1 MPPYRY
7 QPLEHSDSIRTLV
20 LHPSR
25 NESDPIKCTLR
36 HIRLSHEALPYDA
49 LSYTWG
55 DPDQIHVIYLDDR
68 EGELSVRKN
77 CYNALSHLRRREEDR
92 LLWIDAICINQDDME
107 ERAHQ
112 VSLMNEIYNGASK
125 VVVSLEEQQSV
136 GRVLFDELAAVD
148 DDYLRNGICYRG
160 PPSVAVVEE
169 LEKLYH
175 NPWCERVWILQEV
188 SNKPSVIFMCGARSF
203 SYRSLSFVYWSM
215 YPKIGIWPTSLGWI
229 GIMPRVYSTPQFNLW
244 HRLYESREYRATDP
258 RDKVFALKSL
268 IGPDQ
273 TEMTPLID
281 YAQSVEECFT
291 KVAMFLLPVL
301 GLRILTATRHPH
313 ERNMP
318 SWIPDWSKDLPLQA
332 VYFSTESLSG
342 MLFEYSKDGGPIL
355 RPSEDHTYK
364 ILPESTT
371 NNNPFLKLFVTGCR
385 YAKIEHFSQVFK
397 FSSREDAKNQIE
409 DLLLCV
415 NHHAGLSD
423 VGRITDI
430 QKYNEIVDKTGR
442 NILEGG

>member
-1 MPPYRY
+1 
-7 QPLEHSDSIRTLV
+7 
-20 LHPSR
+20 
-25 NESDPIKCTLR
+25 
-36 HIRLSHEALPYDA
+36 
-49 LSYTWG
+49 
-55 DPDQIHVIYLDDR
+55 
-68 EGELSVRKN
+68 
-77 CYNALSHLRRREEDR
+77 
-92 LLWIDAICINQDDME
+92 
-107 ERAHQ
+107 
-112 VSLMNEIYNGASK
+112 
-125 VVVSLEEQQSV
+125 
-136 GRVLFDELAAVD
+136 
-148 DDYLRNGICYRG
+148 
-160 PPSVAVVEE
+160 
-169 LEKLYH
+169 
-175 NPWCERVWILQEV
+175 
-188 SNKPSVIFMCGARSF
+188 
-203 SYRSLSFVYWSM
+203 
-215 YPKIGIWPTSLGWI
+215 
-229 GIMPRVYSTPQFNLW
+229 
-244 HRLYESREYRATDP
+244 
-258 RDKVFALKSL
+258 
-268 IGPDQ
+268 
-273 TEMTPLID
+273 MTPLID

-423 VGRITDI
+423 VSRITDM